1 LPVWM
6 ENRMADIRY
15 ALRMIW
21 KTPGISAIAILS
33 LALGIGA
40 NTAIFSLVDTVLLK
54 RLPVKSPQELF
65 LLATGQNTSWNYPDY
80 VAFRDHNQS
89 FSGLAAY
96 SSGVGALGMQLN
108 STDTTE
114 LAYTLTVSGD
124 YFGVL
129 GVTPALGRLFTEEED
144 RQPGASPYVV
154 LSYEYWLMRFAGAQD
169 VIGRNLRLNGHP
181 FTIIGVTRRGFHGT
195 NVTTAPQLFVPL
207 MMFSEISGTPFTRWN
222 NRHFWFMQSIGRI
235 KAGASVSQAETEFS
249 GVLRNQEAEERR
261 AAPNSRVN
269 KASPVTLKPAAT
281 GYSNVRNRLEK
292 PLMVLMAVVG
302 LVLLIACANVANLM
316 LARGAARQ
324 HEMAIRLAVGATRAK
339 LTGQLLIES
348 TLIALIGGSVGLL
361 FAYFGTDVLL
371 KFVPRSGG
379 SQVVVNVSPDLRL
392 LGFTVA
398 VSLLTGIVFGI
409 APALRCTRPDLI
421 PVLKDEV
428 PGSTGTSRLT
438 LRNALVIVQV
448 ALSLLLLIGA
458 GLFVRSL
465 SNLKNLEIGFRRD
478 QTVIVFVDPDR
489 NGYKGQRL
497 RDFFERLRSRIAAV
511 PGVRSI
517 SLAAITPLSG
527 MRWNDDFTVEGY
539 RWQPGDQKYVD
550 MNAVGPRYFETVG
563 LPLLLGRDFRDD
575 DNPAFSPDPPTTIMA
590 ELHQPELPGPR
601 VAIITESM
609 ARRFFPGRNPIGSHV
624 CFAEEYEADHA
635 YEIIGVVK
643 DAHYFGLRKEIEPMV
658 YLPLWRQNTFSKA
671 ICIRTTRD
679 MAGLVADVRRLV
691 TDLDPAVPVMNARTM
706 EQQIDEDI
714 LEDRLIATL
723 SSFFGVMALLLA
735 AVGLY
740 GVISYAVTRRTRE
753 IGIRMALG
761 APRSAVLRLVIRD
774 AGLLITAGAIIGIP
788 SALALTRLVKSFL
801 YGISAQDPVTIIA
814 GTTVLAAAAL
824 LACFVPARRATK
836 VDPMAALRC
845 E

>member
-1 LPVWM
+1 
-6 ENRMADIRY
+6 
-15 ALRMIW
+15 
-21 KTPGISAIAILS
+21 
-33 LALGIGA
+33 
-40 NTAIFSLVDTVLLK
+40 
-54 RLPVKSPQELF
+54 
-65 LLATGQNTSWNYPDY
+65 
-80 VAFRDHNQS
+80 
-89 FSGLAAY
+89 
-96 SSGVGALGMQLN
+96 
-108 STDTTE
+108 
-114 LAYTLTVSGD
+114 
-124 YFGVL
+124 
-129 GVTPALGRLFTEEED
+129 
-144 RQPGASPYVV
+144 
-154 LSYEYWLMRFAGAQD
+154 
-169 VIGRNLRLNGHP
+169 
-181 FTIIGVTRRGFHGT
+181 
-195 NVTTAPQLFVPL
+195 
-207 MMFSEISGTPFTRWN
+207 
-222 NRHFWFMQSIGRI
+222 
-235 KAGASVSQAETEFS
+235 
-249 GVLRNQEAEERR
+249 
-261 AAPNSRVN
+261 
-269 KASPVTLKPAAT
+269 
-281 GYSNVRNRLEK
+281 VRNRLEK